1 MRFVLGE
8 ILKVSRD
15 RNAVAAL
22 TRLLYYGSL
31 LQFEELHREIITIYK
46 AIMSECYSRSCMLS

>member
-22 TRLLYYGSL
+22 
-31 LQFEELHREIITIYK
+31 YK
-46 AIMSECYSRSCMLS
+46 AIVLRFIIGV